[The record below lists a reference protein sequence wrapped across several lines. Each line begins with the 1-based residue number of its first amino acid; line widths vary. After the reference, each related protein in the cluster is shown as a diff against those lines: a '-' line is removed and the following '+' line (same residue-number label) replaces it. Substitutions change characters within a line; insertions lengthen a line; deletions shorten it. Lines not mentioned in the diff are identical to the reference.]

1 MAESGS
7 TQFLIYFALFIGFVG
22 VILAPSVNLGLGL
35 KLTPGQFST
44 QVFIPTTISLLFLFA
59 GYVGLSL
66 IDYDELTLQYML
78 ITSSIGATLFACLSM
93 ILSWNRI
100 RFAAF

>member
-1 MAESGS
+1 MAEV
-7 TQFLIYFALFIGFVG
+7 QFLIYFALFIGFLG

-35 KLTPGQFST
+35 KLTPGQFTT
-44 QVFIPTTISLLFLFA
+44 QVFIPTTISLLFIFA
-59 GYVGLSL
+59 GLVGLSL
-66 IDYDELTLQYML
+66 MNYDEVTLQYML
-78 ITSSIGATLFACLSM
+78 ITSSIGATLISSLSM